1 MTLSAGDGSPHHED
15 EFVPPQRTVDSVLDP
30 VQRSLFLLEQDTDA
44 AITYFCGQLFA
55 MDAEIRAMF
64 PPAMD
69 LQRMHF
75 FRALARIAAGCGVR
89 GDLAGLVPDAMIV
102 RAAQAVM
109 GAAPRPT

>member
-1 MTLSAGDGSPHHED
+1 
-15 EFVPPQRTVDSVLDP
+15 
-30 VQRSLFLLEQDTDA
+30 
-44 AITYFCGQLFA
+44 
-55 MDAEIRAMF
+55 MF